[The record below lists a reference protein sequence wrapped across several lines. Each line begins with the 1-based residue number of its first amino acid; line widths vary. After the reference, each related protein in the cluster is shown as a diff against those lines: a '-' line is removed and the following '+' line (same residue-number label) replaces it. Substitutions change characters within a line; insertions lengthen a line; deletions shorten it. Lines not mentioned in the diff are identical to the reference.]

1 MKTAIKLAL
10 AASVLASS
18 ASFANTLLATT
29 TSTGGQTGNDLI
41 LFVTDQTTNN
51 GFAYDTGVT
60 LDSVAK
66 ISDVATAVTG
76 NGGTTF
82 ADVGGTGS
90 SLSFG
95 SSSTFSA
102 FNSGAGATLL
112 SNFLSS
118 ITAGDTV
125 VWALNAGD
133 GKTNSTST
141 IGGNRL
147 IVSATAQPSWTGTL
161 TNTGAKG
168 GVSALNNLITAW
180 NLANPSTAV
189 STSIGWGFG
198 NSSANSA
205 PNGYY
210 GTNVVSGAAVGT
222 AQYLYLVANNAS
234 GGSTVAGV
242 QATTGSF
249 TLGSNGQLSFTA
261 AASPQVPVPGAAW
274 LLGSGLMGLVG
285 ISRRRRA

>member
-29 TSTGGQTGNDLI
+29 TSTGGQTGSDLI
-41 LFVTDQTTNN
+41 LFVTDQTTNT

-76 NGGTTF
+76 NSGTTF

-102 FNSGAGATLL
+102 FNSGAGAILL
-112 SNFLSS
+112 SGFLST
-118 ITAGDTV
+118 TAGDTV

-133 GKTNSTST
+133 GKTNSTNT

-161 TNTGAKG
+161 TNSGAKG
-168 GVSALNNLITAW
+168 GVSALNNLINAW
-180 NLANPSTAV
+180 NNANPSTAV

-205 PNGYY
+205 PYGYY

-222 AQYLYLVANNAS
+222 AQYLYLVANNVA